1 MGAMPTS
8 RLSSGLAA
16 RGRSP
21 ASQRNFYHGLLVLL
35 IALHGCSDTVPF
47 SQTPTPAEERREAAY
62 RANNRGVALLEQFTY
77 EPAVEAFREAL
88 TLDPELRLAHV
99 NLPIALFHAGQVDEA
114 AIAAAAARER
124 YPDAPHPA
132 YLVGL
137 IARFRND
144 VDEATSALQRVL
156 ALDPD
161 DVGAKVQLAQLYV
174 QERRY
179 AEAAELCAS
188 ALQVEPYNA
197 TAAYNLGMA
206 LLRSGEQEAGEQ
218 ALERFQVL
226 RDSPYAVTYSNTYL
240 QQGRYAEAVAST
252 GAEAELVDRVP
263 PDVVFLDASAD
274 WLGQTDAPQTDAL
287 PSAPLAGSVA
297 LVDIDGDA
305 DLDVVVASTTLRLLR
320 NEGTRL
326 VDVTEAVG
334 LDRAVGGTG
343 VIAGDYNNDTRT
355 DLFIVGRSGHRLYRQ
370 EETGRFRDV
379 TADAGLASLPP
390 LARAAAFLDID
401 HDGDLDLFVGG
412 LIETEPGEPLPG
424 WDLLRSGQ
432 GVASRVMRNNG
443 DETFTDITADTNI
456 DTPGGV
462 IAVGPTDFDNR
473 RDIDVLVL
481 SYTSGP
487 QLFRNLRDG
496 SFADVAASVGLPEG
510 TGFVSLALADV
521 NKDGYTDVFLGR
533 ESAPGLWA
541 LSNGRGGFQLSE
553 AAVSTH
559 GTTAA
564 QIFDYDNDGLLDLLA
579 ITPEGPR
586 LLRNVGTE
594 WIEVTQTVVPPT
606 ARAQGAV
613 GLEAVAAGDLDL
625 DGDTDLV
632 TLTAAG
638 GVGVWRN
645 DAREGHGSL
654 RVRLAGFVSNRS
666 GIGAKVEL
674 RAGSLQQKVETTAT
688 TPPVGPADVVFGLG
702 RRPAAD
708 VVRVLWPSGILQAE
722 TDLSGASSRGGLA
735 LTELDRTPSSCPFLY
750 TWNGTRFE
758 FVTDFLGGGEMGYWH
773 GPGAYNTPDPV
784 EYVRIRG
791 DQLRPKD
798 GRFEL
803 RVTNELEEA
812 LFIDRVE
819 LIAVAHPRGIEL
831 YPNEGMTDPPKP
843 FRLHGV
849 RDARVPARAVDDAGH
864 DVTDRIARIDRR
876 YVDRFAL
883 APFRGHAATHA
894 LTLDLGPTG
903 SRPVLLLTGWTDYA
917 FSSDNVAADQAGLA
931 ALVPSLEIKDAG
943 GVWRTAA
950 VDVGIPVG
958 RPQTIALDL
967 AGHLDPGEH
976 EVRVVT
982 NMRIYW
988 DQILVA
994 RAASTDDV
1002 RMTRLIPL
1010 TAQLR
1015 SRGFSAEVRPGGA
1028 EPPSYDYTRVTRASP
1043 WKTMVGRYTREG
1055 DVRELLTETDDMF
1068 VIAKAGDEI
1077 AIEFDAAA
1085 IEPLPDG
1092 WTRTFLMR
1100 ADGFSKEMDINS
1112 ASPDAV
1118 EPLPFHGMSGYPYT
1132 ESEHYPDTPEHRRYR
1147 ETYNTRAIVRSVPL
1161 VDTAR

>member
-1 MGAMPTS
+1 MLVF
-8 RLSSGLAA
+8 RVGLV
-16 RGRSP
+16 S
-21 ASQRNFYHGLLVLL
+21 LVMLV
-35 IALHGCSDTVPF
+35 ACSDRTGPS
-47 SQTPTPAEERREAAY
+47 SQPPTAADEQREAAY
-62 RANNRGVALLEQFTY
+62 RANNRGVAFLEQFTY

-88 TLDPELRLAHV
+88 ALEPELRLAHI
-99 NLPIALFHAGQVDEA
+99 NLPIALFYAGQVDEA
-114 AIAAAAARER
+114 AVTAAAARER

-137 IARFRND
+137 IARSRND
-144 VDEATSALQRVL
+144 VDQAMSAIERVL

-161 DVGAKVQLAQLYV
+161 DVGAKIQLAQLYM
-174 QERRY
+174 QEQRY
-179 AEAAELCAS
+179 AEAVELCGS

-206 LLRSGEQEAGEQ
+206 LTRSGDQEAGQ
-218 ALERFQVL
+218 VALERFQAL
-226 RDSPYAVTYSNTYL
+226 RDSPYAITYSYTYL
-240 QQGRYAEAVAST
+240 QQGRYAEAVVST
-252 GAEAELVDRVP
+252 GAEAELVDRAS
-263 PDVVFLDASAD
+263 PDVVFTDATAD
-274 WLGQTDAPQTDAL
+274 WLGQTGVPQEDTL
-287 PSAPLAGSVA
+287 PAAAPLTGSVA
-297 LVDIDGDA
+297 LVDVDGDA
-305 DLDVVVASTTLRLLR
+305 DLDVVAASTTLRLLR

-326 VDVTEAVG
+326 TDVTAAVD
-334 LDRAVGGTG
+334 LDPAVAGVG
-343 VIAGDYNNDTRT
+343 VIAGDYNNDTRP
-355 DLFIVGRSGHRLYRQ
+355 DLFIVGWSGHRLYRQ
-370 EETGRFRDV
+370 DETGRFRDV
-379 TADAGLASLPP
+379 TADAGLAGLPF
-390 LARAAAFLDID
+390 ARSAAFLDID

-412 LIETEPGEPLPG
+412 LVERVEPLGG
-424 WDLLRSGQ
+424 WDLLGSGQ

-443 DETFTDITADTNI
+443 DETFTDITTDTNI
-456 DTPGGV
+456 VTAGGV

-473 RDIDVLVL
+473 RDIDLLVL

-487 QLFRNLRDG
+487 RLFRNLRDG

-510 TGFVSLALADV
+510 SAFVSLALGDV
-521 NKDGYTDVFLGR
+521 NKDGYTDAFLGR
-533 ESAPGLWA
+533 EAAPGQWA
-541 LSNGRGGFQLSE
+541 LSNGRGAFLLSD
-553 AAVSTH
+553 APMSTR

-579 ITPEGPR
+579 ITPDGPH
-586 LLRNVGTE
+586 LLRNVGPE
-594 WIEVTQTVVPPT
+594 WTEVTETAVSPT
-606 ARAQGAV
+606 ARAQGAA

-645 DAREGHGSL
+645 DARQGNESL
-654 RVRLAGFVSNRS
+654 EVRLAGLVSNRS

-674 RAGSLQQKVETTAT
+674 RAGSLHQKVETTAA

-702 RRPAAD
+702 RRQAAD
-708 VVRVLWPSGILQAE
+708 VVRVLWPAGILQAE
-722 TDLSGASSRGGLA
+722 TDLSGPSSRGGLMV
-735 LTELDRTPSSCPFLY
+735 TELDRKPSSCPFLY
-750 TWNGTRFE
+750 TWNGTQFE

-773 GPGAYNTPDPV
+773 GPGVYNTPDPV

-812 LFIDRVE
+812 LFVDRME
-819 LIAVAHPRGIEL
+819 LVAVAHPRGIEL

-849 RDARVPARAVDDAGH
+849 RDVRVPARAVDDAGR

-876 YVDRFAL
+876 YPDRFAL
-883 APFRGHAATHA
+883 APFRGHAARHG

-903 SRPVLLLTGWTDYA
+903 SGPVLLLTGWTDYA
-917 FSSDNVAADQAGLA
+917 FSSDNVAAHQAGVAPL
-931 ALVPSLEIKDAG
+931 LPSLEIKDTA
-943 GVWRTAA
+943 GVWRPAG
-950 VDVGIPVG
+950 VEVGIPVG

-967 AGHLDPGEH
+967 AGHLGPGEH

-988 DQILVA
+988 DQILVG

-1002 RMTRLIPL
+1002 RMTRLVPL
-1010 TAQLR
+1010 TAHLR
-1015 SRGFSAEVRPGGA
+1015 SRGFSAEVRPEGA
-1028 EPPSYDYTRVTRASP
+1028 EPPSYDYTRVTRVAP

-1068 VIAKAGDEI
+1068 VIAKDGDEI
-1077 AIEFDAAA
+1077 AIEFDAEA

-1092 WTRTFLMR
+1092 WTHTFLLR
-1100 ADGFSKEMDINS
+1100 ADGYSKEMDINS

-1118 EPLPFHGMSGYPYT
+1118 EPLPFHAMSGYPYP
-1132 ESEHYPDTPEHRRYR
+1132 ESEHYPDTSEHRRYR
-1147 ETYNTRAIVRSVPL
+1147 ETYNTRAIARSVPL
-1161 VDTAR
+1161 VETANPTVRVDRERPPN